1 MVPEDPLLADWQSSE
16 TAVKKPW
23 SLYQSTPK
31 STTRNKTFL
40 IESNEEPPVC
50 PCCGGKLFL
59 RDHRRRHGKTYQG
72 EVVTFLIPRLKCSR
86 CKRLHNALP
95 DCLVPH
101 KHSVSEVI
109 ENVIDEVSTSEDETT
124 EDYPCE
130 RTMERWKKWFSQ
142 NKIHMDGFLKSALS
156 RLSGDGTNP
165 LYTGESLL
173 QRCRDRGTGWIGA
186 IEKVIYNSGGAFLL
200 ENAPWE
206 HAPDLSG

>member
-1 MVPEDPLLADWQSSE
+1 MQ
-16 TAVKKPW
+16 TATQRA
-23 SLYQSTPK
+23 SGL
-31 STTRNKTFL
+31 
-40 IESNEEPPVC
+40 
-50 PCCGGKLFL
+50 
-59 RDHRRRHGKTYQG
+59 
-72 EVVTFLIPRLKCSR
+72 
-86 CKRLHNALP
+86 
-95 DCLVPH
+95 
-101 KHSVSEVI
+101 I